1 LSGVFDA
8 LMNKNLAVKLKKREA
23 VNRYN
28 VGGNSRL
35 EVLDKDDI

>member
-1 LSGVFDA
+1 VQNIIEYYS
-8 LMNKNLAVKLKKREA
+8 KKREA